1 MSLHV
6 HRAERADRLA
16 LGLGELLSAPLND
29 SFVAEIVSVPTRG
42 VERWLAQRLS
52 HRLGTAPGADDG
64 ICAGV
69 EFPSPRRLTARA
81 MSGVWK
87 LAPDEDPWHP
97 VHAVWPLLDVIQA
110 ARGEDW
116 LSVLWSYLGDRP
128 GHRQDGDLSEVRGDR
143 RWSIAHHLAAL
154 FTGYASSRPTMINS
168 WLGGRDVDGV
178 GQLLSVDRAW
188 QAELWRRLRVRIGVP
203 SPAERLP
210 AGVTELAE
218 SPGSTDLPSR
228 VSIFG
233 ATRINADQLLI
244 LRALA
249 EHRDVHLWLTQPS
262 PTLWSRVAEDPDAAQ
277 VGARAAYSTAAHA
290 RHPLL
295 RSLGRDARELQ
306 QMLAVGGGIAMDEHL
321 SPAETGRATLL
332 ARLQHDIASNRTPQP
347 GDAPLLNPSDRS
359 VQFHA
364 SHGPDRQVE
373 VLRELLVGLLA
384 DDETL
389 EPRDILVLCPDIE
402 TYAPLI
408 AASFGLDV
416 GDSQAEH
423 PGHRLRVRLADRSL
437 RQLNPLLSVLSRLV
451 SLAESRMEASVLL
464 DFCTSAPVARK
475 FGFSTD
481 DLERLQELVAKSG
494 VRWGLDAYHRRRFG
508 MSAFAQ
514 NTWAAGLDRLLLGVT
529 MDETEEHFLG
539 TALPLD
545 DVESSDVDL
554 LGRLVEC
561 LDRVRTVI
569 DGFAGRQPLGAWC
582 QAFRQAIELLTAV
595 TPNDSWQLAHA
606 YAELGSIDES
616 ATDTSSNGSVDLS
629 LPEIAALLADTFRG
643 RASRANFRT
652 GTLTMCTMLPM
663 RSVPHRVVCLLGVDD
678 GVFPR
683 HVKVDGDDILALDPW
698 IGDRDPRSED
708 RQLLLDAIMAAVD
721 HLIVVYAGMDPRTG
735 AHRPPAVPIGE
746 LLDALDAT
754 ARTTTSM
761 PIRTLI
767 VTEHPLQPFDPDN
780 FGEVG
785 PDSRAPANEPE
796 QPTRPGEPWQPKRLG
811 SDGQPF
817 SFDQASW
824 RGARASVGNRSNA
837 VPVFGMKPLPTP
849 PDDQPAELASLVRF
863 YAHPIRALL
872 RERAGLRLRS
882 DEERAAEQIPITF
895 AGLDRWNVGDR
906 LLRRH
911 LSGQELK
918 QLTAAEWRRGWLPP
932 RSLGSAAITEVADTV
947 RELKA
952 TAASHLT
959 ETANRYDVSIQIGE
973 TVLAG
978 TVPKVHGS
986 TIVRVTYSFLSA
998 KQRLQTWIELLAL
1011 TAGLPGHEWRAAVI
1025 GRGGSSILGPV
1036 EQELARNLLTDLAEL
1051 RRTGLCEPLPFSPKT
1066 SAEYARIRVVGKT
1079 VELYAR
1085 KLEAIWLTERDREYE
1100 SFFGPRAGLAE
1111 LMRQPSLTN
1120 EERAGT
1126 AEPSRFGTL
1135 ARRIYEPLLA
1145 AETTR

>member
-16 LGLGELLSAPLND
+16 LGLGELLSTPLED

-52 HRLGTAPGADDG
+52 HRLGAAPGADDG

-128 GHRQDGDLSEVRGDR
+128 GHRQDGDWSEVRGDR

-178 GQLLSVDRAW
+178 GQPLSVDRAW
-188 QAELWRRLRVRIGVP
+188 QAELWRRLRVRIGVA

-262 PTLWSRVAEDPDAAQ
+262 PSLWSRVAEDPDAAQ

-306 QMLAVGGGIAMDEHL
+306 QMLAAGGGIAMDEHL

-347 GDAPLLNPSDRS
+347 GDALLLHPDDGS

-373 VLRELLVGLLA
+373 VLRELLVCLLA
-384 DDETL
+384 DDPSL

-408 AASFGLDV
+408 SASFGLDV
-416 GDSQAEH
+416 GESVAEH

-437 RQLNPLLSVLSRLV
+437 RQLNPLLSALSRLV
-451 SLAESRMEASVLL
+451 VLAESRMEASAFL
-464 DFCTSAPVARK
+464 DFCALAPVARR

-481 DLERLQELVAKSG
+481 DLGRLHELVSRSG
-494 VRWGLDAYHRRRFG
+494 VRWGFDAAHRERYG
-508 MSAFAQ
+508 MSDFSQ
-514 NTWAAGLDRLLLGVT
+514 NTWAAGLDRMLLGVA
-529 MDETEEHFLG
+529 MDESDDRFLG

-545 DVESSDVDL
+545 DVDSQDVDL
-554 LGRLVEC
+554 IGRLAEC
-561 LDRVRTVI
+561 LDRVRTLT
-569 DGFAGRQPLGAWC
+569 DSFAARRPLAGWC
-582 QAFRQAIELLTAV
+582 SAFREAIDQLTSV
-595 TPNDSWQLAHA
+595 LPSDSWQLAHA
-606 YAELGSIDES
+606 YAELSGLAEDATQTP
-616 ATDTSSNGSVDLS
+616 ATDGEATVDLS
-629 LPEIAALLADTFRG
+629 LAEVAALLAEAFRG

-663 RSVPHRVVCLLGVDD
+663 RSVPHRVICLLGVDD
-678 GVFPR
+678 GIFPR
-683 HVKVDGDDILALDPW
+683 HLEVDGDDLLALDPW
-698 IGDRDPRSED
+698 VGDRDPRSED
-708 RQLLLDAIMAAVD
+708 RQLLLDAIMAAIE
-721 HLIVVYAGMDPRTG
+721 HLVVVYAGMDPRTG
-735 AHRPPAVPIGE
+735 AKRPPAVPIGE
-746 LLDALDAT
+746 LLDALDRT
-754 ARTTTSM
+754 ARTADGKPVRSKIT
-761 PIRTLI
+761 
-767 VTEHPLQPFDPDN
+767 TEHPLQPFDLRN
-780 FGEVG
+780 FGSAVTG
-785 PDSRAPANEPE
+785 LGADTPPGLADRA
-796 QPTRPGEPWQPKRLG
+796 
-811 SDGQPF
+811 F

-824 RGARASVGNRSNA
+824 RGARAAIGKRTASRS
-837 VPVFGMKPLPTP
+837 VFGWLPLPAP
-849 PDDQPAELASLVRF
+849 PLTQTVELDDLRRF
-863 YAHPIRALL
+863 FAHPVRALL
-872 RERAGLRLRS
+872 KERAGLSLRR
-882 DEERAAEQIPITF
+882 DDERASEQIPITL
-895 AGLDRWNVGDR
+895 AGLDRWDVGNR
-906 LLRRH
+906 LLGKH
-911 LSGQELK
+911 LSGRNLE

-932 RSLGSAAITEVADTV
+932 RAFGSGALSEVAETV
-947 RELKA
+947 REVA
-952 TAASHLT
+952 QAAALYLT
-959 ETANRYDVSIQIGE
+959 GPAERRDISVPVGPQLL
-973 TVLAG
+973 VG
-978 TVPKVHGS
+978 TVSPIHQTNV
-986 TIVRVTYSFLSA
+986 VQVAYSFLAA
-998 KQRLQTWIELLAL
+998 KHRLQSWIELLAI
-1011 TAGLPGHEWRAAVI
+1011 TACYPGPPWRAVTV
-1025 GRGGSSILGPV
+1025 GRGGRSVLGPIDP
-1036 EQELARNLLTDLAEL
+1036 ELAINLLAELAEL
-1051 RRTGLCEPLPFSPKT
+1051 RRTGLREPLPFSPKT
-1066 SAEYARIRVVGKT
+1066 SAEYARLRADGKT
-1079 VELYAR
+1079 IDLYEK
-1085 KLEAIWLTERDREYE
+1085 KLQAIWLTERDRAWE
-1100 SFFGPRAGLAE
+1100 SFFGIKANLE
-1111 LMRQPSLTN
+1111 DLLRQPPAPD
-1120 EERAGT
+1120 EERQGL
-1126 AEPSRFGTL
+1126 AEPSRFGTV
-1135 ARRIYEPLLA
+1135 ARRVFEPLLSM
-1145 AETTR
+1145 ETSR